1 MEILTDKGADKVKQV
16 LSRVRLIGT
25 MLIWDIITSIALL
38 SFVYIILDEFET
50 TFSRVLVVAGTVL
63 FVVLMMMMK
72 YLTMYRQY
80 GRDDV
85 TGGKNK
91 KEFENIARGF
101 LKGDASYV
109 LVYANV
115 DRFKLINEN
124 YGSDV
129 GDSILR
135 QIQTI
140 IDAELRWDEV
150 SGRIMA
156 DNFGI
161 LMRYHSL
168 PKLDQRLYRI
178 SKQLAELT
186 DKNGNSYGIILYFG
200 VYIIEKGD
208 TSDIGAI
215 LEHANLARK
224 KISPSHLVPMGIY
237 DKKDSEALVRDKEL
251 EMKMHKALEQG
262 HFVPFLQPK
271 YELEGET
278 IAGAEALVRWC
289 DPEEGLIYPNEFI
302 PLFEKN
308 GFIVELDLFM
318 FEEVCR
324 MVERWYH
331 EGRRVIPVSV
341 NLSRSHF
348 EVPNFFDYYEYVLK
362 KYDLPPK
369 SIEIELTESLFYNDM
384 ESLSNLVA
392 RIHNV
397 GLSCSIDDFGSG
409 YSSLNMLKDVRV
421 DALKLDR
428 VFFSSE
434 DNTERGKEVIQ
445 SVIQLAQAL
454 DLHTISE
461 GVEERE
467 QVEFLRKMNCDLIQ
481 GYVFAK
487 PMPVPEFE
495 KLAFVN

>member
-1 MEILTDKGADKVKQV
+1 MKQ
-16 LSRVRLIGT
+16 LISRLKLIGT
-25 MLIWDIITSIALL
+25 MLIWDIVTSIVLL
-38 SFVYIILDEFET
+38 GFMYFVLDEVGT
-50 TFSRVLVVAGTVL
+50 TLSRVLVVVATIL
-63 FVVLMMMMK
+63 FVFLMLLMK
-72 YLTMYRQY
+72 YLLLYKQY
-80 GRDDV
+80 GRDNV

-91 KEFENIARGF
+91 KEFERITKDL
-101 LKGDASYV
+101 LKGDGSYV
-109 LVYANV
+109 LVYANI

-124 YGSDV
+124 YGNDV
-129 GDSILR
+129 GDSILH
-135 QIQTI
+135 QIHTI
-140 IDAELRWDEV
+140 IDDELRWDEV

-178 SKQLAELT
+178 SKQLAELA
-186 DKNGNSYGIILYFG
+186 DENGNSYGIILYFG
-200 VYIIEKGD
+200 VYIIGEDD
-208 TSDIGAI
+208 TSEVSSM

-237 DKKDSEALVRDKEL
+237 DKKDSELLVRDKAL
-251 EMKMHKALEQG
+251 EMKMHKALERG
-262 HFVPFLQPK
+262 DFVPFLQPK

-278 IAGAEALVRWC
+278 IAGAEALVRWI
-289 DPEEGLIYPNEFI
+289 DPDEGMIYPNEFI
-302 PLFEKN
+302 PLFETN
-308 GFIVELDLFM
+308 GFIVELDLYM

-331 EGRRVIPVSV
+331 EGRRIIPISV

-348 EVPNFFDYYEYVLK
+348 DIPNFFDYYEYVLK

-384 ESLSNLVA
+384 ELLSDLVK

-421 DALKLDR
+421 DTLKLDR
-428 VFFSSE
+428 VFFSGE
-434 DNTERGKEVIQ
+434 GNDERGKEVIQ

-454 DLHTISE
+454 DLHTVSE

-467 QVEFLRKMNCDLIQ
+467 QVEFLREMNCNLIQ
-481 GYVFAK
+481 GYIFAK

-495 KLAFVN
+495 KLAFVDQ

>member
-1 MEILTDKGADKVKQV
+1 MKQ
-16 LSRVRLIGT
+16 LISRLKLIGT
-25 MLIWDIITSIALL
+25 MLIWDIVTSIVLL
-38 SFVYIILDEFET
+38 GFMYFVLDEVDT
-50 TFSRVLVVAGTVL
+50 TLSRVLVVVATIL
-63 FVVLMMMMK
+63 FVLLMLLMK
-72 YLTMYRQY
+72 YLLLYKQY
-80 GRDDV
+80 GRDNV

-91 KEFENIARGF
+91 KEFERIAKDL
-101 LKGDASYV
+101 LKGDGSYV
-109 LVYANV
+109 LVYANI

-124 YGSDV
+124 YGNDV
-129 GDSILR
+129 GDSILH
-135 QIQTI
+135 QIHTI
-140 IDAELRWDEV
+140 IDDELRWDEV

-178 SKQLAELT
+178 SKQLAELA
-186 DKNGNSYGIILYFG
+186 DENGNSYGIILYFG
-200 VYIIEKGD
+200 VYIIGEDD
-208 TSDIGAI
+208 TSEVSSM

-237 DKKDSEALVRDKEL
+237 DKKDSELLVRDKAL
-251 EMKMHKALEQG
+251 EMKMHKALERG
-262 HFVPFLQPK
+262 DFVPFLQPK

-278 IAGAEALVRWC
+278 IAGAEALVRWV
-289 DPEEGLIYPNEFI
+289 DPDEGMIYPNEFI
-302 PLFEKN
+302 PLFETN
-308 GFIVELDLFM
+308 GFIVELDLYM

-331 EGRRVIPVSV
+331 EGRRIIPISV

-348 EVPNFFDYYEYVLK
+348 DIPNFFDYYEYVLK

-384 ESLSNLVA
+384 ELLSDLVK

-421 DALKLDR
+421 DTLKLDR
-428 VFFSSE
+428 VFFSGE
-434 DNTERGKEVIQ
+434 GNDERGKEVIQ

-454 DLHTISE
+454 DLHTVSE

-467 QVEFLRKMNCDLIQ
+467 QVEFLREMNCNLIQ
-481 GYVFAK
+481 GYIFAK

-495 KLAFVN
+495 KLAFVDQ